1 MRVEYYI
8 PSYKRPQKSITQK
21 NYTFAKVVVS
31 EDDADAYKKNGND
44 IIVVPNS
51 AQGNV
56 CRIRNYIL
64 NNVQNADC
72 CIFMDDD
79 CSGIFIWQKQKK
91 IKLSHTDL
99 QEFCEINTIL
109 CIDWGYK
116 LWGLNCVTDKGAY
129 REHTPYSTTSYIGSP
144 FHAHIKNCNILYDEN
159 LPLKEDYDITL
170 QHLHKYGGCMRVN
183 YACYD
188 VKQAEQIGGC
198 AQYRNAKKETEQF
211 MLLQKKWGSTIIRE
225 DKSSKRSLD
234 FNPILKSPIKGV

>member
-1 MRVEYYI
+1 MKVEYYI
-8 PSYKRPQKSITQK
+8 PSYKRPQKSITQT
-21 NYTFAKVVVS
+21 NYPFAKVVVS
-31 EDDADAYKKNGND
+31 ADDADKYLDNGND
-44 IIVVPNS
+44 IIIVPNA

-72 CIFMDDD
+72 CVFMDDD
-79 CSGIFIWQKQKK
+79 CSGIYVWQKQKK
-91 IKLSHTDL
+91 IKLSGDAL
-99 QEFCEINTIL
+99 QEFCEINTLL

-129 REHTPYSTTSYIGSP
+129 REHTPYATTSYIGSP
-144 FHAHIKNCNILYDEN
+144 FHAHITDGGILYDEN

-170 QHLHKYGGCMRVN
+170 QHLHKYRGCMRVN
-183 YACYD
+183 YACYE

-198 AQYRNAKKETEQF
+198 AQYRNVKKEIEQF
-211 MLLQKKWGSTIIRE
+211 ELLQKKWGSEIIQK
-225 DKSSKRSLD
+225 DKSSKRSFD